1 MRGELLRNVLLA
13 AQSVNVKQMESLAF
27 QSNDRSR
34 VEFQQVGKQLRRFVS
49 MLQLS
54 WTPPGGYIGLYSM
67 RQRDGTIVFGPESIP
82 EGDRQSSAPG
92 TVYQEPPSKVQKLF
106 TSRQPITVGPFTDEY
121 GTFVSAFAPLPGSSS
136 GTVLGLDV
144 LADKWFVSILKRIAL
159 PATGMLLALLVAGA
173 LLLRRSLRVG
183 GTPAL
188 QQGRSRIWPFTGA
201 ALLLALGFGWWIL
214 RQADSDMRSALLQ
227 QSRLVAQALDIDR
240 ITALKGA
247 ASDVND
253 AGYQQLKKQLAFV
266 CSATPRCRFVYLI
279 GRDQEGK
286 LFFFVDSEAVGTSDY
301 SPPGQIFDEP
311 TAEFK
316 RIFDDH
322 IAITEGPVKDRWGT
336 WISAL
341 SPLTDPQTGAV
352 VAVLGMDIA
361 ASHWTWDVA
370 AEASLPLGLMLVI
383 MIGVVTAF
391 LATRRDYAAPKPV
404 LHRMFPVLSI
414 LLLVLVCG
422 FGWVLIKMQQGRLNE
437 RSQMV
442 EQEAL
447 GDLEQLLTEQ
457 TKALLA
463 MKESLLLGEP
473 RLEAL
478 KGANRERLLADYR
491 PVLDRLHTGYGVTHL
506 SFFNTNRVCI
516 LRVHAP
522 EKHGD
527 RVDGFTAKEAER
539 TGATASG
546 VELGALGTF
555 ALRVV
560 CPVHDSTGLIGYL
573 ELGKEIEDI
582 IGNIGR
588 AQKTINF
595 LLLRKTALVRSRWE
609 EGMELLGREAYWDSL
624 PEHVISY
631 SSVPFPKNDYHLLR
645 AALQA
650 HNKPTEPLQV
660 DNKIWRAMVRP
671 FSDASGQP
679 VAELL
684 VLDDIT
690 ALKEAQNHQVAVSLA
705 GVGVLLAA
713 LLGMVFVLLRRTDI
727 SFRAQQAELLESET
741 RFSQLAEQSRSIT
754 WEIDTHGL
762 YTFVSPVVEKVLGYR
777 PEELVGKMHFFDLH
791 PAELRE
797 QFKSAA
803 MKVIESKQP
812 FQNVENSV
820 LTQSGKRLWFNTNGL
835 PIFDEHGTLT
845 GYQGSDTDI
854 TERKEAE
861 EQLRAL
867 ANCFLQFG
875 SDPQMNI
882 NRLVELCGKMLGA
895 TYAVYNRLEA
905 GELCALGQWQTP
917 LAFQAKVR
925 PEGTIC
931 NEVIRA
937 NSDVPL
943 VVRNLQASAYAK
955 NDPHIVIFG
964 LQTYLGVAVKQD
976 GQARGS
982 LCAVYQKDVVPQE
995 NHLNILRLA
1004 GFAIAVEE
1012 ARRTTL
1018 EALSRSDARQ
1028 RTLLDNI
1035 EVGVVVIDPVTHHID
1050 RVNPKAA
1057 EMFGAPVEQIIGS
1070 ICHRFLC
1077 PAETGR
1083 CPVTDLGQEV
1093 DNSERVLLR
1102 VDGSSMDIMKSIR
1115 RISIDGKDKLLETF
1129 IDITQRRKAEA
1140 ELELQVRM
1148 QKMLIKLSSAF
1159 INLPLEKVDA
1169 SIAASLGELGILVNA
1184 DRAYVFEYLYE
1195 QQTCRN
1201 THEWCAEGINP
1212 QKDDLQ
1218 SVPLSI
1224 MSNWLETHR
1233 RGKTI
1238 RISDVFSLKP
1248 ENQMR
1253 QLLEP
1258 QGIKSLFTVPMMD
1271 DSTCIGF
1278 VGFDAVR
1285 TPHTYT
1291 ESEKRLLVVFAQML
1305 VNIRHRKTNENALNV
1320 SRKRAEAA
1328 NVAKSEFLA
1337 NMSHEIRTPLNG
1349 VIGMTS
1355 LLLDT
1360 PLNHEQRNFAK
1371 MAVSSANNLLALLND
1386 VLDISKIES
1395 GKLQLEKLEFS
1406 LRNVLEEVIAP
1417 LALRAQQKG
1426 VEFICAVDPEVPN
1439 SLLGDPIRLRQVLL
1453 NLAGNAVKFT
1463 DKGEIVLRVALDPNA
1478 TTVKPGIPVRSEN
1491 VEDTSVRLRFTVR
1504 DTGIG
1509 IAKNMFGLLFKKF
1522 SQVDASTT
1530 RRFGGTGLGLTIAKQ
1545 LSEMMGGEIGV
1556 ESEPGKGTLFW
1567 FTARFQISAPVKS
1580 EVPVTP
1586 TPPIPSIRG
1595 TTVLVVDDN
1604 ETNRQVLAA
1613 QLRSWEIQVQMAS
1626 DGPEALQLL
1635 RKTQQQ
1641 GVFFQAAI
1649 LDMQMPRMDGVALA
1663 KVIRHEPAYDK
1674 IPLVLLTSLDHVGSA
1689 GQLKEAGFSAS
1700 LTKPVRP
1707 SELYNTLLEIMAGQ
1721 AQSPATK
1728 APLEVSG
1735 QTAPVASVSLTGRV
1749 LLVEDNPVNTL
1760 VAKKSLVKLGLTVDA
1775 VENGIEAL
1783 EALTQQTYDLVL
1795 MDVQMEK
1802 MDGYEA
1808 TRQIRQSKDKRI
1820 NSAIPVIAMTAHAM
1834 QSDREKCLEAGM
1846 NDYVS
1851 KPVEMKILAR
1861 VLATWLPKNESASG
1875 IEKIRE
1881 KDSHD
1886 PLYTEA
1892 AVR

>member
-1 MRGELLRNVLLA
+1 MRGELLQNVLLA
-13 AQSVNVKQMESLAF
+13 AQSVNVKQMESLPF
-27 QSNDRSR
+27 ELNDRSR

-67 RQRDGTIVFGPESIP
+67 RQREGVVVFGPESIP
-82 EGDRQSSAPG
+82 EGDRQSSPPG
-92 TVYQEPPSKVQKLF
+92 TVYQEPPAKLRKLF
-106 TSRQPITVGPFTDEY
+106 TVKQPITVGPFKDEY

-144 LADKWFVSILKRIAL
+144 LADKWFLSILKRVAL
-159 PATGMLLALLVAGA
+159 PATGMLLVLLVAGA
-173 LLLRRSLRVG
+173 LLLRRNLPVG
-183 GTPAL
+183 GKPAL
-188 QQGRSRIWPFTGA
+188 QQGRSSIWPFTGA
-201 ALLLALGFGWWIL
+201 ALVLALGFGWWIM
-214 RQADSDMRSALLQ
+214 RQADSNMRDALLQ
-227 QSRLVAQALDIDR
+227 QSRLVAQALDIER
-240 ITALKGA
+240 ITSLKGA
-247 ASDVND
+247 ESDVRD
-253 AGYQQLKKQLAFV
+253 AGYQQLKKQLSFV
-266 CSATPRCRFVYLI
+266 CSATPRCRFVYLV
-279 GRDQEGK
+279 GRNQEGK
-286 LFFFVDSEAVGTSDY
+286 LFFFVDSEAVGASDY
-301 SPPGQIFDEP
+301 SPPGQIYDEP

-316 RIFDDH
+316 RIFDNH

-336 WISAL
+336 WLSAL
-341 SPLTDPQTGAV
+341 SPLTDPQTGSV

-361 ASHWTWDVA
+361 ANHWKWDVA
-370 AEASLPLGLMLVI
+370 AEASLPLGLMLVL
-383 MIGVVTAF
+383 MIGVLTAF
-391 LATRRDYAAPKPV
+391 LAARRDYAAPKPA
-404 LHRMFPVLSI
+404 LHRLFPI
-414 LLLVLVCG
+414 LTIMLLVLVGG
-422 FGWVLIKMQQGRLNE
+422 FGWVLSKMQQTRLNE
-437 RSQMV
+437 RCVMV
-442 EQEAL
+442 EQEAM
-447 GDLEQLLTEQ
+447 GDLEQLLKEQ
-457 TKALLA
+457 TKALVA
-463 MKESLLLGEP
+463 IQESLVLGER
-473 RLEAL
+473 RLAAL
-478 KGANRERLLADYR
+478 RGADRVRLLADYA
-491 PVLDRLHTGYGVTHL
+491 PVLERLHADYGVTQL
-506 SFFNTNRVCI
+506 SFFNTNRVCV

-527 RVDGFTAKEAER
+527 RMDGFTAKEAQR
-539 TGATASG
+539 TGEIASG

-560 CPVHDSTGLIGYL
+560 CPVRDSAGLIGYL

-588 AQKTINF
+588 AEKTMNF
-595 LLLRKTALVRSRWE
+595 LLLRKTALVRAVWE
-609 EGMELLGREAYWDSL
+609 RGMEMQGREAYWDSL
-624 PEHVISY
+624 PEHVINY
-631 SSVPFPKNDYHLLR
+631 SSVPFPKNDYRLLR
-645 AALQA
+645 AALQT
-650 HNKPTEPLQV
+650 HDKPMEAIRV

-671 FSDASGQP
+671 FNDASGQP

-690 ALKEAQNHQVAVSLA
+690 ALKEAQSHQLAVALA
-705 GVGVLLAA
+705 GVAVLLAA
-713 LLGMVFVLLRRTDI
+713 LLGIVFVLLRRTDS
-727 SFRAQQAELLESET
+727 SFRSQQAELLESEN

-754 WEIDTHGL
+754 WQVDTQGL
-762 YTFVSPVVEKVLGYR
+762 YTFVSPVVEKVMGYR
-777 PEELVGKMHFFDLH
+777 PEDLVGKKHFYDLH
-791 PAELRE
+791 PEEMRE
-797 QFKSAA
+797 QFKCEAL
-803 MKVIESKQP
+803 KVMESKQS
-812 FQNVENSV
+812 FQNFVNSV
-820 LTQSGKRLWFNTNGL
+820 VTQTGKTLWVNTNGL
-835 PIFDEHGTLT
+835 PIFDERGTLA
-845 GYQGSDTDI
+845 GYQGNDTDI

-875 SDPQMNI
+875 SDPQKNI

-895 TYAVYNRLEA
+895 TYALYNRLEG
-905 GELCALGQWQTP
+905 GELYAIGQWQTP
-917 LAFQAKVR
+917 LALQAKVR
-925 PEGTIC
+925 PEGYIC

-943 VVRNLQASAYAK
+943 VLRNLQSSAFAK
-955 NDPHIVIFG
+955 TDPHIVIFG
-964 LQTYLGVAVKQD
+964 LQTYLGVAVKRD
-976 GQARGS
+976 GQAMGA

-1004 GFAIAVEE
+1004 GFAVAVEE
-1012 ARRTTL
+1012 ARRVTL

-1035 EVGVVVIDPVTHHID
+1035 EVGVVVIDPVTHQVD

-1057 EMFGAPVEQIIGS
+1057 EMFGAPAAQIIGTM
-1070 ICHRFLC
+1070 CHRFLC
-1077 PAETGR
+1077 PAEIGR

-1102 VDGSSMDIMKSIR
+1102 ADGSTMDIMKSIR

-1129 IDITQRRKAEA
+1129 IDISQRRIAEA
-1140 ELELQVRM
+1140 ELELQARM

-1184 DRAYVFEYLYE
+1184 DRAYVFEYLYD

-1305 VNIRHRKTNENALNV
+1305 VNIRHRKTKENALNV

-1463 DKGEIVLRVALDPNA
+1463 DKGEIVLRVALDPQAA
-1478 TTVKPGIPVRSEN
+1478 TGTPGIPVRSEN
-1491 VEDTSVRLRFTVR
+1491 VEDSSVLLRFTVR

-1556 ESEPGKGTLFW
+1556 ESEAGKGTLFW
-1567 FTARFQISAPVKS
+1567 FTSRFQVSTTAKA
-1580 EVPVTP
+1580 EATGMT
-1586 TPPIPSIRG
+1586 TPPTSNIRG
-1595 TTVLVVDDN
+1595 TSILIVDDN
-1604 ETNRQVLAA
+1604 ETNRQVLDA
-1613 QLRSWEIQVQMAS
+1613 QLRSWGIKVQMAS
-1626 DGPEALQLL
+1626 DGPQALQLL
-1635 RKTQQQ
+1635 KTAQQE
-1641 GVFFQAAI
+1641 GLLFHAAI
-1649 LDMQMPRMDGVALA
+1649 LDMQMPRMDGMTLA

-1674 IPLVLLTSLDHVGSA
+1674 IPLVLLTSLDHA
-1689 GQLKEAGFSAS
+1689 GGGDQLKEAGFSAS

-1707 SELYNTLLEIMAGQ
+1707 SELYNTLAEIMAGKS
-1721 AQSPATK
+1721 QSPAAK
-1728 APLEVSG
+1728 APSEVSV
-1735 QTAPVASVSLTGRV
+1735 QAAPAAAVSLSGRV

-1783 EALTQQTYDLVL
+1783 EALTQQAYDLVL

-1808 TRQIRQSKDKRI
+1808 TRHIRQSNDKRI
-1820 NSAIPVIAMTAHAM
+1820 NSAVPIIAMTAHAM

-1861 VLATWLPKNESASG
+1861 VIAKWLPKSESAPGS
-1875 IEKIRE
+1875 E
-1881 KDSHD
+1881 KDQREG
-1886 PLYTEA
+1886 LT
-1892 AVR
+1892 

>member
-1 MRGELLRNVLLA
+1 MRAELLRNVLLA
-13 AQSVNVKQMESLAF
+13 AQSVNFKQMESLPF

-34 VEFQQVGKQLRRFVS
+34 VEYQQVGKQLRRFVS

-67 RQRDGTIVFGPESIP
+67 RQRDGAIVFGPESIP
-82 EGDRQSSAPG
+82 EGDRQSSPPG
-92 TVYQEPPSKVQKLF
+92 TVYQEPPAKLKKLF
-106 TSRQPITVGPFTDEY
+106 ALRQPITVGPFTDEY

-159 PATGMLLALLVAGA
+159 PATGMLLALLVVGA

-201 ALLLALGFGWWIL
+201 VLLLALGFGWWIM
-214 RQADSDMRSALLQ
+214 RQADSNMRGALLQ
-227 QSRLVAQALDIDR
+227 QSRLVAQALDIER
-240 ITALKGA
+240 ITSLKGA
-247 ASDVND
+247 ASDVSD
-253 AGYQQLKKQLAFV
+253 AGYQQLKKQLSFV

-279 GRDQEGK
+279 GRNQEGK

-301 SPPGQIFDEP
+301 SPPGQIYDEP

-316 RIFDDH
+316 RVFEDH
-322 IAITEGPVKDRWGT
+322 IAITEGPVKDHWGT

-361 ASHWTWDVA
+361 ASHWKWDVA

-383 MIGVVTAF
+383 MIGVITAF

-404 LHRMFPVLSI
+404 LHRMFPVLTI
-414 LLLVLVCG
+414 LLLVLVG
-422 FGWVLIKMQQGRLNE
+422 GVGWVLNKMQQTRLNE
-437 RSQMV
+437 RCIMV

-447 GDLEQLLTEQ
+447 GDLEQLLKEQ
-457 TKALLA
+457 TKALA
-463 MKESLLLGEP
+463 TMQESLILGER

-478 KGANRERLLADYR
+478 RGADRERLLADYR
-491 PVLDRLHTGYGVTHL
+491 PVLDRLKACYGVTHL
-506 SFFNTNRVCI
+506 SFFNTNRVCV

-539 TGATASG
+539 TGETASG

-555 ALRVV
+555 ALRVI
-560 CPVHDSTGLIGYL
+560 CPVRDSSGLIGYL

-588 AQKTINF
+588 AEKTINF

-631 SSVPFPKNDYHLLR
+631 SSVPFPKNDYRLLR

-650 HNKPTEPLQV
+650 RNKPTEALQV

-671 FSDASGQP
+671 FNDASGQP

-690 ALKEAQNHQVAVSLA
+690 ALKEAQSHQLAVSLA

-713 LLGMVFVLLRRTDI
+713 LLGVVFVLLRRTDI
-727 SFRAQQAELLESET
+727 SFRSQQAELLESET
-741 RFSQLAEQSRSIT
+741 RFSQLAEQSRTIT

-762 YTFVSPVVEKVLGYR
+762 YTFVSPVVENVLGYR
-777 PEELVGKMHFFDLH
+777 PEELVGKKHFFDLH
-791 PAELRE
+791 PAELRDP
-797 QFKSAA
+797 FKREAL
-803 MKVIESKQP
+803 KVIESKQP

-820 LTQSGKRLWFNTNGL
+820 LTQKGEALWFNTNGL
-835 PIFDEHGTLT
+835 PIFDDRGTLT

-854 TERKEAE
+854 TQRKEAE

-905 GELCALGQWQTP
+905 GELCAIGQWQTP

-925 PEGTIC
+925 LEGMIC

-955 NDPHIVIFG
+955 TDPHIVIFG
-964 LQTYLGVAVKQD
+964 LQTYLGVVVKQD

-982 LCAVYQKDVVPQE
+982 LCAFYQKDVVPQE

-1057 EMFGAPVEQIIGS
+1057 EMFGAPADQIIGS

-1218 SVPLSI
+1218 SVPLAI

-1305 VNIRHRKTNENALNV
+1305 VNIRHRKTNEMALNV

-1478 TTVKPGIPVRSEN
+1478 TTVTPGIPVRSEN

-1567 FTARFQISAPVKS
+1567 FTARFQISEPVKS
-1580 EVPVTP
+1580 EAPVT
-1586 TPPIPSIRG
+1586 TAPPIPSIRG

-1641 GVFFQAAI
+1641 GLLFQAAI

-1663 KVIRHEPAYDK
+1663 KVLRHEPAYDK
-1674 IPLVLLTSLDHVGSA
+1674 IPLVLLTSLDHAGSA
-1689 GQLKEAGFSAS
+1689 DQLKEAGFSAS

-1707 SELYNTLLEIMAGQ
+1707 SELYNTLVEIMAGQ
-1721 AQSPATK
+1721 APSPATK

-1735 QTAPVASVSLTGRV
+1735 QTAPVAGMSLTGRV

-1808 TRQIRQSKDKRI
+1808 TRQIRQSRDKRI

-1861 VLATWLPKNESASG
+1861 VIDKWLPKDKSASAS
-1875 IEKIRE
+1875 E
-1881 KDSHD
+1881 KDQREG
-1886 PLYTEA
+1886 LA
-1892 AVR
+1892 